1 MIAGSYKSVCWC
13 PLTTYT
19 NSGNFARAFLF
30 CPRAVLGVVGF
41 TFWLNV
47 LPSFDGALGSAP
59 AAGIGLWNIVPD
71 NFSPGGAN

>member
-1 MIAGSYKSVCWC
+1 MIVGSYKSVCWC

-19 NSGNFARAFLF
+19 KSGNFARAFLF

-41 TFWLNV
+41 TFWFKV
-47 LPSFDGALGSAP
+47 LPSFDGALGSP